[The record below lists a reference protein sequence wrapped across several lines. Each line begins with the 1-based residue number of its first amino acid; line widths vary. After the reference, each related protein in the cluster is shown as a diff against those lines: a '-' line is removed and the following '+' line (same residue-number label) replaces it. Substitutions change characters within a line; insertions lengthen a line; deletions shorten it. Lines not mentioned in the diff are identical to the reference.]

1 MKHAPLAA
9 MMLLATGCTPAAPPP
24 SSPPPAANG
33 PSEECRGEALALFI
47 GQTASSEVAARMMQA
62 SGARTLRWVAPGMAV
77 TMDYRAD
84 RLTVSYDAAM
94 KIDRASCG

>member
-1 MKHAPLAA
+1 MKHVSATAA
-9 MMLLATGCTPAAPPP
+9 MLLMAAGCAPAAPPAP
-24 SSPPPAANG
+24 SGPAA
-33 PSEECRGEALALFI
+33 SAECRGDTLASFI
-47 GQTASSEVAARMMQA
+47 GQTASAEVAAHMMQV

-94 KIDRASCG
+94 KIDRARCG